1 MRRLGQ
7 KVLLGL
13 FTVGFVLSLASSKM
27 SGQSYTDL
35 YDFNCTNEGWNPTY
49 PALLAQERDGNI
61 YGTTDSGEIY
71 GDGTLFKLSPSGT
84 ITTLYNFDGTTGS
97 VPQGGLVL
105 GPDGN
110 FYGATEF
117 STNAA
122 GTTFKI
128 TPTGTL
134 TMLHTFAGGT
144 TDGAWPLTPPVLGN
158 DGTFYGVTG
167 VNQGPWTGVGYRIG
181 GKLPDPSDFATRRSI
196 FGPANAGE

>member
-35 YDFNCTNEGWNPTY
+35 YDFNCTNEGCNPTY
-49 PALLAQERDGNI
+49 PALLAQGRDGNI
-61 YGTTDSGEIY
+61 YGTTDSGGIY
-71 GDGTLFKLSPSGT
+71 EDGTVFKLGPSGT

-110 FYGATEF
+110 FYGTTEF

-122 GTTFKI
+122 GTIFKI
-128 TPTGTL
+128 TPTGTR
-134 TMLHTFAGGT
+134 TTLHTFAGGT
-144 TDGAWPLTPPVLGN
+144 PMERG
-158 DGTFYGVTG
+158 
-167 VNQGPWTGVGYRIG
+167 
-181 GKLPDPSDFATRRSI
+181 RSLRLC
-196 FGPANAGE
+196 